1 MFAVG
6 QNMPS
11 SPQENAS
18 VLIVDNDPLILTGVA
33 AILDQAGYICY
44 CARGNEAANKL
55 VATHLPDL
63 IIADTDLGDESGLE
77 LVRKMKQM
85 AGLSDVPVL
94 FTSSSCFPDMI
105 DRTRAAGGSYYL
117 RKPFDPWVLLELV
130 DRALWMPAL
139 VHTRMDRHAATI
151 GAPIA
156 KVAGSEIRSRTAAL

>member
-1 MFAVG
+1 M
-6 QNMPS
+6 QS
-11 SPQENAS
+11 SPHESAT
-18 VLIVDNDPLILTGVA
+18 VLIVDNDPLILTGIA

-44 CARGNEAANKL
+44 CARGNEAASKL

-63 IIADTDLGDESGLE
+63 IIADTDLGEESGLD
-77 LVRKMKQM
+77 LIRKMKQM

-94 FTSSSCFPDMI
+94 FTSGSCFPDMI
-105 DRTRAAGGSYYL
+105 DRSRAAGGSYYL

-139 VHTRMDRHAATI
+139 VHTRMDRHAAAI

-156 KVAGSEIRSRTAAL
+156 MTAGSEMRVRSSPL